1 MCTKGVLRKVSVLCV
16 LGTLSVFF
24 CVWGGLFADETESGR
39 GDGQDSKEKPLS
51 AEQLKELAVNDHI
64 GLLKYAI
71 KTYEEWVVDYTGT
84 FRKQERLGGEL
95 GDRQII
101 AFKFKQEPYS
111 LLMKWKQNPGGADKL
126 LYVEG
131 QHDGDMI
138 IHPTGLLSWIKS
150 VRRDPAGKAALK
162 GSLNPCYKF
171 GFYRTMKSI
180 LEAYKKAKE
189 RGDLTANFLGETTV
203 DKRPCLLMERL
214 FPEKKIYRYE
224 RLVMAI
230 DLEYLVPVHLEA
242 SDWQGNLYFVYLF
255 EDLRF
260 NVGLGEE
267 SFTPKAN
274 GL

>member
-1 MCTKGVLRKVSVLCV
+1 MYKKDVLCKVSVLCAV
-16 LGTLSVFF
+16 AMLAVFV
-24 CVWGGLFADETESGR
+24 CVRSGFFADEKKSDR
-39 GDGQDSKEKPLS
+39 GDRQDSKEGPLWP
-51 AEQLKELAVNDHI
+51 ENIRDLAVNDHI
-64 GLLKYAI
+64 GLLKHAI
-71 KTYEEWVVDYTGT
+71 KTYEEEVVDYTGT
-84 FRKQERLGGEL
+84 FGKQERIGGKL
-95 GDRQII
+95 GDKQII
-101 AFKFKQEPYS
+101 SFKFKQKPYS
-111 LLMKWKQNPGGADKL
+111 LLMKWKQNPGAADKL

-138 IHPTGLLSWIKS
+138 IHPTGLMSWIKS
-150 VRRDPAGKAALK
+150 VRRDPAGKEALK

-180 LEAYKKAKE
+180 LEAYEKAKE

-203 DKRPCLLMERL
+203 DKRPCLLLERL
-214 FPEKKIYRYE
+214 FPEKKIYPYA

-230 DLEYLVPVHLEA
+230 DMEYLVPVHLKA
-242 SDWQGNLYFVYLF
+242 SDWKGNLYFDYLF

-260 NVGLGEE
+260 NAGLGEE